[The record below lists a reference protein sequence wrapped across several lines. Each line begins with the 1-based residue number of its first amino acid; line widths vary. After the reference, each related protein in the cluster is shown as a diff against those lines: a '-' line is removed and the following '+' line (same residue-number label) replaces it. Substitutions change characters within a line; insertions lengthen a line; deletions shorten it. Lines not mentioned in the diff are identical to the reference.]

1 MKVSFINYDD
11 LECLFEKIHSCQNN
25 PEKWSTTILNM
36 HTTSGYSLFTNC
48 SFDITKNKLDCY
60 RGKYCME
67 RFCKDLKKRATKIIN
82 YEEKEM
88 IPLTDKENKSY
99 EKQKVCYICKKNLGL
114 IKMIYTFKLYHKLR
128 DNFHCAGK
136 LEELLKI
143 FVI

>member
-1 MKVSFINYDD
+1 
-11 LECLFEKIHSCQNN
+11 
-25 PEKWSTTILNM
+25 
-36 HTTSGYSLFTNC
+36 
-48 SFDITKNKLDCY
+48 
-60 RGKYCME
+60 ME

-128 DNFHCAGK
+128 DNFHYAGK
-136 LEELLKI
+136 LEELLII